1 VTTRTSPWH
10 HEGKVV
16 LIGDACHAVFPFLAQ
31 GMNAA
36 FEDGLELADS
46 FAAFPRDPEAAVER
60 FYQRRKPNT
69 DALAEMSRQ
78 NFAEL
83 RDTVRSPAVRLEKA
97 CDVVLEK
104 VLRHRWMP
112 LHAMITNTTMP
123 YAEARKR
130 AVRQRRI
137 LQGAAVAAGAVI
149 AGGLLRR
156 LR

>member
-1 VTTRTSPWH
+1 VY
-10 HEGKVV
+10 
-16 LIGDACHAVFPFLAQ
+16 PFLAQ

-46 FAAFPRDPEAAVER
+46 FAALPGSPRDAVER
-60 FYQRRKPNT
+60 FYQRRKPHT

-83 RDTVRSPAVRLEKA
+83 RDTVRSPGVRLEKA

-123 YAEARKR
+123 YAEARDR
-130 AVRQRRI
+130 AHRQRRI
-137 LQGAAVAAGAVI
+137 LQGAAAAAGLVVV
-149 AGGLLRR
+149 GGLLKR